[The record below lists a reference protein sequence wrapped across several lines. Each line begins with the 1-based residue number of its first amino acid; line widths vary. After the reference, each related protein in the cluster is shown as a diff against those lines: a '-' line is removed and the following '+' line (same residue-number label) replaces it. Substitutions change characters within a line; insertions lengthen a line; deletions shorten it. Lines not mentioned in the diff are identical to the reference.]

1 MVYKNSLFIC
11 KKKFVSF
18 DVACKVANRRIE
30 NADTESIEF
39 TELPRL

>member
-1 MVYKNSLFIC
+1 MVYKKSLFIC
-11 KKKFVSF
+11 KMIFVSF